1 MLKFIVL
8 GFMSIILTA
17 GSLVYKFVTY
27 DTDEKSALGIM
38 FITLDSLKDFILIFM
53 MLWYILK

>member
-8 GFMSIILTA
+8 GLMATILTA

-27 DTDEKSALGIM
+27 DTNEVSSLGVM
-38 FITLDSLKDFILIFM
+38 FITLDSLKDFIVIFM
-53 MLWYILK
+53 LLWYALK

>member
-8 GFMSIILTA
+8 GLMATILTA

-27 DTDEKSALGIM
+27 DTNEVSGLGVM
-38 FITLDSLKDFILIFM
+38 FITLDSLKDFIVIFM
-53 MLWYILK
+53 MLWYVLK

>member
-8 GFMSIILTA
+8 GFLSIILTA

-27 DTDEKSALGIM
+27 DTNEVSGLGVM
-38 FITLDSLKDFILIFM
+38 FITLDSLKDFIVIFM
-53 MLWYILK
+53 LLWYVLK

>member
-8 GFMSIILTA
+8 GFLSIILTA

-27 DTDEKSALGIM
+27 DTNEVSGLGVM
-38 FITLDSLKDFILIFM
+38 FITLDSLKDFIVIFM
-53 MLWYILK
+53 MLWYVLK